1 MKFNKEEIDLL
12 VKKYYYTR
20 DNSYKEEIIKLLLP
34 LIKYLAL
41 RNGNVNDLEDLTQ
54 VGVLGLLK
62 ALERFDISKAEK
74 SNNFSFLNFAIPT
87 IVGEIKKYYRDQ
99 HFLIKMPR
107 DIYDNY
113 FKISKGINFLRTKLQ
128 REPTVKEISEYL
140 GISSEKIVE
149 YLEFEKNKKN
159 LSLEYEYN
167 NENKYNLSYFLEDK
181 AGKLDTDDK
190 IDIYNAIN
198 LLDPLEKMV
207 INLRF
212 FEGLTQEEIAKKL
225 NTIQVKISRIQARA
239 LQKLRNYL
247 LNEDSSTKKSI
258 LKD

>member
-1 MKFNKEEIDLL
+1 MKFDKQEIDLL
-12 VKKYYYTR
+12 VKKYYYTK
-20 DNSYKEEIIKLLLP
+20 DNSYKDEIIKLLLP

-41 RNGNVNDLEDLTQ
+41 RNGNINDLEDLTQ

-62 ALERFDISKAEK
+62 ALERFDINKAEK
-74 SNNFSFLNFAIPT
+74 GSNFSFLNFAIPT
-87 IVGEIKKYYRDQ
+87 IVGEIKKYYRDH

-113 FKISKGINFLRTKLQ
+113 FKISKGINFLKNKLQ

-140 GISSEKIVE
+140 GISPEKIVE

-167 NENKYNLSYFLEDK
+167 NEDKYNLSYFLEDK
-181 AGKLDTDDK
+181 TEKLDTDTK
-190 IDIYNAIN
+190 IDIYNAVN
-198 LLDPLEKMV
+198 LLDPMEKMV

-239 LQKLRNYL
+239 LQKLRNYFL
-247 LNEDSSTKKSI
+247 SGDDSLSKKAH
-258 LKD
+258 